1 MKHSPIESH
10 HEDISRKHY
19 DHRTNPC
26 TKDCPDRK
34 AECARTCPKWAEYGA
49 ERAERY
55 RHNKMVYDI
64 ENALRTPVKRDK
76 RGQL

>member
-1 MKHSPIESH
+1 MKQNPVDSH
-10 HEDISRKHY
+10 YTDVSRKHY

-34 AECARTCPKWAEYGA
+34 AECAKTCPDWAKYAAG
-49 ERAERY
+49 RAERY
-55 RHNKMVYDI
+55 EYNKMVYDV
-64 ENALRTPVKRDK
+64 EHVLRPPVNRDK